1 MKKKVFRERYN
12 IADYKELG
20 NVIKTFDEVVENPA
34 IIKFVKEEVK
44 ETPKKRGRKK
54 SVK

>member
-1 MKKKVFRERYN
+1 MKKRVFRERYA
-12 IADYKELG
+12 IKEM
-20 NVIKTFDEVVENPA
+20 P
-34 IIKFVKEEVK
+34 KEEIKQVVK